1 MNLKNIVLSFLCLF
15 FHVVVIQAQENEET
29 SQAVLFNSKNVLV
42 GISGDLKLLDTP
54 SFEKKFV
61 HNKVKIPE
69 IERFFYTNP
78 ELMAQEFTNLGLGK
92 QILDYLFQYDG
103 TCLSEELLRERAFQ
117 CARLFD
123 QELAE
128 IGVIEKN
135 TILKDDILPILENNY
150 IIIKGGIT
158 NKKGKVKDYWYVFKV
173 SIDKD
178 ILNNVYDSWNDMAGY
193 NKIKVPVEF
202 VAKGKINYNG
212 VSSTSDKN
220 LRKIVKKVPAFA
232 IARQIAG
239 HTPLCTAI
247 GKNEGVNKHD
257 RMFIYRTVL
266 NGNGDYVSKKISTVR
281 VGQVASDT
289 AYLYT
294 ISGGFA
300 SRKKGDVAVHM
311 PDNELAYSLTANILD
326 GSTGVS
332 ISVEKMLGNNK
343 YGSAAYLIFSL
354 GASVYDGYWDKSLY
368 KFNDEMLRSP
378 IIVNGGFGWGFGQT
392 LFHSMEFVPFFLL
405 QWEGVCFQNESLNS
419 NARSQ
424 QNQSK
429 KDYWAH
435 SFRIPVGAKVN
446 INLWYPLQLSAGA
459 SYDFVVHKF
468 NDEQEPFDYKRAEEC
483 FFEPSGYKRSG
494 LNIFAGLRYCF

>member
-1 MNLKNIVLSFLCLF
+1 MELKKVLLSLFCLVMGVTIVS
-15 FHVVVIQAQENEET
+15 AQDNQET
-29 SQAVLFNSKNVLV
+29 SRSVLFNSKNVLV
-42 GISGDLKLLDTP
+42 GISGDIGILDLP
-54 SFEKKFV
+54 SFEKKFI
-61 HNKVKIPE
+61 HNEVKMPE
-69 IERFFYTNP
+69 IERFLYANP
-78 ELMAQEFTNLGLGK
+78 ELMAQEFTNLGVGK

-128 IGVIEKN
+128 IGVIDKN

-150 IIIKGGIT
+150 IIIKGFVT
-158 NKKGKVKDYWYVFKV
+158 NSKGKSKDYWYVFKV
-173 SIDKD
+173 CIDKG
-178 ILNNVYDSWNDMAGY
+178 ILKQVYDCWDDMVAY
-193 NKIKVPVEF
+193 NHIKVPIEL
-202 VAKGKINYNG
+202 VAKGKINYKPG
-212 VSSTSDKN
+212 SDN
-220 LRKIVKKVPAFA
+220 FSKIVKKVPAFA

-239 HTPLCTAI
+239 HTPLCAAI

-266 NGNGDYVSKKISTVR
+266 NDNGDYTSKKISTVR
-281 VGQVASDT
+281 VGKITSDT

-294 ISGGFA
+294 IAGGFA
-300 SRKKGDVAVHM
+300 SQKRGDVAVFN
-311 PDNELAYSLTANILD
+311 PDHEVAFSLTANMLD
-326 GSTGVS
+326 RSTGVS
-332 ISVEKMLGNNK
+332 FSVEQMLGNNR

-392 LFHSMEFVPFFLL
+392 LFHSMEFMPFFLL

-419 NARSQ
+419 NARAQ